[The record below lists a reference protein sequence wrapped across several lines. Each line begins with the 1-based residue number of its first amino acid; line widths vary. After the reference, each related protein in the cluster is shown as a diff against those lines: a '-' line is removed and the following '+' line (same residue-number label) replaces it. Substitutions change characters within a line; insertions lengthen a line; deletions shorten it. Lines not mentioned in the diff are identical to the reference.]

1 MGLQQYTYF
10 VALILPEPLLGQVE
24 ALKQIIAEKFGS
36 QACLKAPA
44 HITLIPPF
52 WFTDDQRV
60 ISALRSFAWN
70 KPIELHLNG
79 YGTFGKKVLFIKP
92 EHNETLHQL
101 QQAIKTHFQCVL
113 GLKDN
118 KNKKLPFVPHVT
130 IGNRDWNEMQFMAA
144 RDYFTQQ
151 VPFEATC
158 RFTSISLL
166 KFEGGKWRVVDSI
179 PLSNER

>member
-10 VALILPEPLLGQVE
+10 VALILPEPLLGRVE
-24 ALKQIIAEKFGS
+24 ELKLLIAEKFGS
-36 QACLKAPA
+36 KACLKAPA

-52 WFTDDQRV
+52 WFPDDQRV
-60 ISALRSFAWN
+60 IDALRSFIWS
-70 KPIELHLNG
+70 KPIKLHLNG
-79 YGTFGKKVLFIKP
+79 YGTFGKKVLYIKP
-92 EHNETLHQL
+92 ESNETLNQL

-113 GLKDN
+113 GLKDK

-144 RDYFTQQ
+144 RDYFTQR

-158 RFTSISLL
+158 RLTYISLL
-166 KFEGGKWRVVDSI
+166 KFEEGKWRTVDSI
-179 PLSNER
+179 PLSIER